1 MSQSEAAEP
10 LPETRLILI
19 RHGESVS
26 AVERRIG
33 GPRTCG
39 GLSELGRAQAE
50 RLRDRFAADD
60 EFVPDLLIASHYP
73 RADQTAR
80 LMAPGLGGLDV
91 VTDDG
96 FGEHDPGPELDGT
109 SYREYVERFG
119 TPNWDGD
126 PHAELFVGGG
136 ETTAEFQL
144 RVGASLTRVLREHRG
159 SLIVISCHGGVIDT
173 AFRRFLNTP
182 PTGAFALHTL
192 NASITEFRAPAAG
205 NASLIRY
212 NDSSHL
218 AGLPTETPR
227 SEA

>member
-1 MSQSEAAEP
+1 MSESDVTEP
-10 LPETRLILI
+10 QPDTRLILI

-39 GLSELGRAQAE
+39 GLSDLGRAQAE
-50 RLRDRFAADD
+50 RLRDRFAANG
-60 EFVPDLLIASHYP
+60 ELAPDVLIASHYP

-80 LMAPGLGGLDV
+80 AIAPGLGGLDV
-91 VTDDG
+91 VTDEG

-109 SYREYVERFG
+109 SYKEYIDRFG
-119 TPNWDGD
+119 MPNWDGD
-126 PHAELFVGGG
+126 PHAELYFGGG

-159 SLIVISCHGGVIDT
+159 NTIVIACHGGVIDT

-182 PTGAFALHTL
+182 PTGAFVLHTL
-192 NASITEFRAPAAG
+192 NASITEFRAPSSG

-212 NDSSHL
+212 NDASHL
-218 AGLPTETPR
+218 AGLPSETPR
-227 SEA
+227 SER